1 MARTAIG
8 IDIGGSNIKGVLL
21 NDNGEILLRQ
31 AMPTN
36 DDSDRTWR
44 NNVVEMVKLLKAGH
58 ADRIDA
64 IGISCPGLANEENN
78 AIAYL
83 PNRLSGIENLNW
95 DILFDAQT
103 FVINDAHAAL
113 LAETKFGSLQGYVNA
128 VLLTLGT
135 GVGGAILING
145 ELYQGQNQMAGHFG
159 HTCISTYDDERSIV
173 GMPGSLEYALG
184 NYSMLR
190 RSSGRYATTHDVVK
204 AFQQNEPI
212 ATWLWLDMM
221 RKLALTIASFSNAL
235 SPEAVV
241 LAGGITQAT
250 DSLLSPLQAF
260 LDIYEYRPNNK
271 RTVIKM
277 AQFTDL
283 SGAIGAA
290 AFAFSKTEKISND
303 VHTDLLK

>member
-1 MARTAIG
+1 MSRTAIG

-21 NDNGEILLRQ
+21 NDNGDMLLRD

-36 DDSDRTWR
+36 DDGGGNWQ
-44 NNVVEMVKLLKAGH
+44 NNVIGMVKRLNAGH
-58 ADRIDA
+58 NDRIEA

-95 DILFDAQT
+95 NVLFDAQT
-103 FVINDAHAAL
+103 YVINDAHAAL
-113 LAETKFGSLQGYVNA
+113 IAETKFGCLQGNRNA

-159 HTCISTYDDERSIV
+159 HMCITSNDDERSIV

-184 NYSMLR
+184 NYSIER
-190 RSSGRYATTHDVVK
+190 RSFGRYSTTHEVVN
-204 AFQQNEPI
+204 AYQQAEPF
-212 ATWLWLDMM
+212 ATWLWLNMM
-221 RKLALTIASFSNAL
+221 HKLALTIASLSNAL

-241 LAGGITQAT
+241 LAGGITQAA
-250 DSLLSPLQAF
+250 DNLLKPLQAF
-260 LDIYEYRPNNK
+260 LDIYEYRPNNNQ
-271 RTVIKM
+271 TSIKI

-290 AFAFSKTEKISND
+290 AFAISKTEKKSNEL
-303 VHTDLLK
+303 HRRILK

>member
-1 MARTAIG
+1 MGRIVIG

-21 NDNGEILLRQ
+21 NEQGEVLLQQ

-36 DDSDRTWR
+36 DNGEGSWR
-44 NNVVEMVKLLKAGH
+44 SSAIEMVNLLKAGH
-58 ADRIDA
+58 EDDIKT
-64 IGISCPGLANEENN
+64 IGISSPGLANKENN

-83 PNRLSGIENLNW
+83 PDRLTGIENFNW
-95 DILFDAQT
+95 DVQFNAQT

-113 LAETKFGSLQGYVNA
+113 LAEKRFGCLKGYRNA

-145 ELYQGQNQMAGHFG
+145 ELYQGEDQMAGHFG
-159 HTCISTYDDERSIV
+159 HTCITAYDDERSIV

-184 NYSMLR
+184 NYSVQR
-190 RSSGRYATTHDVVK
+190 RSFGRYATTHEVVR
-204 AFQQNEPI
+204 AYEQNEPF

-221 RKLALTIASFSNAL
+221 RKLALTIASISNSLA
-235 SPEAVV
+235 PEAVV

-250 DSLLSPLQAF
+250 DSLLQPLHSF

-271 RTVIKM
+271 RTKIKM

-290 AFAFSKTEKISND
+290 AFAFSKTEK
-303 VHTDLLK
+303 TFQ